1 MGGVAAE
8 KQVVFVN
15 LFDGTKKLYEESE
28 DPLTINGI
36 HLNEEGNRQ
45 VARLIT
51 MELTGSLPRIRD
63 AKFDKLRLAVLSK
76 NERWFNRYRATD
88 VNDVWGGRNTLHG
101 NFETLRSEEHTSA
114 LQSLMRIS
122 YDVFCWK
129 HKPNLI
135 HMSNKTSLM

>member
-63 AKFDKLRLAVLSK
+63 AKFDKLRQAGLSK
-76 NERWFNRYRATD
+76 NGRWF
-88 VNDVWGGRNTLHG
+88 
-101 NFETLRSEEHTSA
+101 RSEAHTSE

-122 YDVFCWK
+122 YAIYSLK
-129 HKPNLI
+129 KK
-135 HMSNKTSLM
+135 KTTYLNT